1 MKKKVNSLTL
11 LISLFLLQS
20 CSKRYLSSVYQPIT
34 APLDYADLENWA
46 VHPQN
51 TPSQL
56 DFVKSDG
63 KPYDIDVFYIHPT
76 MTTSPKDNSW
86 HGDVLDEN
94 YRQTTLNTA
103 IKYQC
108 SAWYGLGRTFAPFYR
123 DAHIR
128 SFQDEF
134 KPVGGDAALQSAY
147 LDIKSAFQY
156 YLKHENNGRPI
167 MIVSHSQGTLH
178 AGQLLK
184 DFFEDQPLQKQ
195 LVAAYLVGIAVK
207 DDYFQSI
214 PFMTKP
220 DETGGFVTWNTYKRN
235 HLPDDYEQW
244 YKGSLTTNPI
254 TWDDQKTTTYD
265 QHKGL
270 TFYDKKLYPNSVKI
284 EIIDGMIW
292 ARTPKVPKRFWFS
305 FIKDYHFADITIFWK
320 DIRENSRRRIETFLA
335 KRYGSSGASSNVAPS
350 SSVEMGI

>member
-1 MKKKVNSLTL
+1 MKKKINSLVL
-11 LISLFLLQS
+11 FISIVVLQS
-20 CSKRYLSSVYQPIT
+20 CSKRYLSSVYQPVSTSIDYT
-34 APLDYADLENWA
+34 DLDNWA

-56 DFVKSDG
+56 DFVKTEDN
-63 KPYDIDVFYIHPT
+63 PYDVDIFYIHPT
-76 MTTSPKDNSW
+76 ITTSRKNPAWNGVISDT
-86 HGDVLDEN
+86 N
-94 YRQTTLNTA
+94 YREATLNTA

-128 SFQDEF
+128 SFQEQF
-134 KPVGGDAALQSAY
+134 KPVGGDDAQRSAY
-147 LDIKSAFQY
+147 EDIKAAFNH
-156 YLKHENNGRPI
+156 YLTHENNGRPI
-167 MIVSHSQGTLH
+167 VLVSHSQGTLH

-195 LVAAYLVGIAVK
+195 LVAAYLVGIAIKEK
-207 DDYFQSI
+207 DFKSI
-214 PFMTKP
+214 PFLTKP
-220 DETGGFVTWNTYKRN
+220 EETGGFVTWNTYKKN

-254 TWDDQKTTTYD
+254 TWDEQKITTYD

-270 TFYDKKLYPNSVKI
+270 TFYDGKLYPNSVKI
-284 EIIDGMIW
+284 ELIDGMIW
-292 ARTPKVPKRFWFS
+292 TRTPKVPKRFWLS

-320 DIRENSRRRIETFLA
+320 DIRENTRMRIEAFLA
-335 KRYGSSGASSNVAPS
+335 KR
-350 SSVEMGI
+350 